1 MSTEQTPT
9 TNTSDVEIIKRRDL
23 VTFAVVAY
31 VQLTITPLMVFAGRS
46 TINKVTSDSL
56 QPNHQQ
62 DSSDP
67 EWKWWDEDEDARNS
81 FDIAYLKFDDV
92 SWSNIHQRDQRI
104 GW

>member
-9 TNTSDVEIIKRRDL
+9 TNTSDVEIIKRRDI

-31 VQLTITPLMVFAGRS
+31 VQLTITPLMVIAGRS
-46 TINKVTSDSL
+46 TINKVTSDSS

-67 EWKWWDEDEDARNS
+67 EWKWWKNS

-92 SWSNIHQRDQRI
+92 SWSNIHQRDQGI
-104 GW
+104 G